1 MRLKKHLATAGLDPS
16 LTPHKLRH
24 SYATHL
30 LEAGV
35 DVVTLQHLL
44 GHNDLQTTARYL
56 HVSTRHLQR
65 LPNPLDDLVARP
77 PLPPAPDWVAQPPP
91 EVHS

>member
-1 MRLKKHLATAGLDPS
+1 MNEQCVET
-16 LTPHKLRH
+16 LRH

-56 HVSTRHLQR
+56 HVSTLHLQR
-65 LPNPLDDLVARP
+65 LPNPLDTLVAAPPTAPVPAWLATAPAAEARP
-77 PLPPAPDWVAQPPP
+77 
-91 EVHS
+91 